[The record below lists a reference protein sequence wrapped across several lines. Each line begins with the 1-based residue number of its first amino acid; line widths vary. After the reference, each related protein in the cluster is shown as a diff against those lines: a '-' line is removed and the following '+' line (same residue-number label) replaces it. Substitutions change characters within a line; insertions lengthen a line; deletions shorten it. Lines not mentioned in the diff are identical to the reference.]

1 MEPFTDALKI
11 LAEVMRQGAAS
22 HPDNDWLRRGRPNI
36 ICAARKG
43 ICGYGTRGSWMQDYL
58 GAWRRR

>member
-22 HPDNDWLRRGRPNI
+22 HPDNDWLRRAPE
-36 ICAARKG
+36 
-43 ICGYGTRGSWMQDYL
+43 YHM
-58 GAWRRR
+58 RRT